1 MQAFSEIFPGKNPAC
16 DLVCRAPATS
26 ADGDS
31 ALTRL
36 ARAAGRALLLAG
48 LLLQLLLSGC
58 SLLPGRPA
66 PETGPRARVVAA
78 ALDMLGAPYRY
89 GGHSP
94 AGFDCSGLVRFS
106 YAQAGIEVP
115 RTAFDQYLRSTPV
128 PNDRLQPGD
137 LLFFTLQSRSI
148 SHVGIYVGDGKF
160 VHAPAFGK
168 RVMASRLDDPYWRR
182 HLVRGGRLF

>member
-1 MQAFSEIFPGKNPAC
+1 MQAFSEIFLKKNPPF
-16 DLVCRAPATS
+16 DLVCRGAATF
-26 ADGDS
+26 
-31 ALTRL
+31 
-36 ARAAGRALLLAG
+36 AAGNLPLRRLVHAAARTLLSAS
-48 LLLQLLLSGC
+48 LLLQFLLSGC

-115 RTAFDQYLRSTPV
+115 RTAFDQYLRSRPV
-128 PNDRLQPGD
+128 ANDRLRPGD
-137 LLFFTLQSRSI
+137 LLFFTLRSHSI

-168 RVMASRLDDPYWRR
+168 RVMESRLDDPYWRR